1 MHVALT
7 DELQKLIE
15 KRLASGEYATAQ
27 DVVAAA
33 LRSLEQR
40 DQVRPTDTASWVKS
54 LDAWAQSHG
63 PVGHRIDDS
72 RDGIYSGTAD
82 DPR

>member
-1 MHVALT
+1 MHMALT
-7 DELQKLIE
+7 NELQKLIE

-33 LRSLEQR
+33 LRSLDQR
-40 DQVRPTDTASWVKS
+40 DRPRPLDVAAWVKS

-72 RDGIYSGTAD
+72 RDGI
-82 DPR
+82 